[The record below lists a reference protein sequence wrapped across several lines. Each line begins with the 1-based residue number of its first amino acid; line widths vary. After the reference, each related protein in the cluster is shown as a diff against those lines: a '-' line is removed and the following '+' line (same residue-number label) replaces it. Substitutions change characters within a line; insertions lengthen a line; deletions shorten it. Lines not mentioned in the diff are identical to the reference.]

1 MGVRQLGGELV
12 LEYIEKY
19 NGKITKTA
27 IARQLCHDYPNL
39 FTSEDTARAL
49 IRYYTKSLGSK
60 NRAKKSDFV
69 SFNLPTPDTTNTIPF
84 KLPKSVTDLAV
95 IGDIHIPYHD
105 IPAVE
110 VAIKYIKDNKIPYVL
125 LNGDILDMYNGS
137 SFQKDR
143 KKRDLAQEL
152 RDGKEFYQW
161 IRQELPDQVIYYK
174 EGNHEAR
181 WERFLS
187 QVNPAMLD
195 VEDFK
200 LSQIMR
206 FGELKIIEVDTK
218 GPVMAGRLPIFHGH
232 ETGMKSGGVNPARSL
247 ALRTKQHG
255 MTSHFHRSSVH
266 RTPHYLEGSKVTYSI
281 GCLCNL
287 SPEYMPIN
295 EWSHGFGRVKVNGK
309 DFHVELINIEDG
321 KIY

>member
-1 MGVRQLGGELV
+1 MRQINGEIV
-12 LEYIEKY
+12 LEYLHKY

-27 IARQLCHDYPNL
+27 IARQICADYPNL
-39 FTSEDTARAL
+39 FASEESARSM
-49 IRYYTKSLGSK
+49 IRYYTKSSGPK
-60 NRAKKSDFV
+60 HRAKKSDFV
-69 SFNLPTPDTTNTIPF
+69 NFKLPTPDFCNTSPF
-84 KLPKSVTDLAV
+84 RLPKTVKDLAV
-95 IGDIHIPYHD
+95 IGDIHIPYHE
-105 IPAVE
+105 PSAVE
-110 VAIKYIKDNKIPYVL
+110 VAIKYVKDNNIPYVL

-137 SFQKDR
+137 DFQKDR

-152 RDGKEFYQW
+152 RDCKEFYQW
-161 IRQELPDQVIYYK
+161 LRQELPDQVIYYK
-174 EGNHEAR
+174 QGNHEAR

-187 QVNPAMLD
+187 KVNPSMLD

-200 LSQIMR
+200 LAQIMR
-206 FGELKIIEVDTK
+206 FGELKIIEVDTL

-255 MTSHFHRSSVH
+255 LVSHFHRSSVH

-295 EWSHGFGRVKVNGK
+295 EWSHGFARVRVQNK